1 MRHLFRARSGFL
13 LVESVVGFAV
23 FGMFLTAVGM
33 SFVASYQSRAG
44 AGDRVRGV
52 TLTEAAIEGTK
63 SVRDGSFAAVTT
75 GAHGVRIGSGALG
88 ARWIFDGTK
97 VTSKDGYSTTVTVST
112 LSSDWLQLQARTTWN
127 RGLVQSGSV
136 TLTTEVTDW
145 RTAKATGNWASPTEE
160 GSYVDGGTPLF
171 NSVVRSG
178 NYAFVSSMISGGGK
192 GLYVFDISNPASP
205 NRVASSFDLGAAGYD
220 MVINGSTLYVATSA
234 GSTEVQAFNIASPT
248 GLSMS
253 DRTATYDLPGSG
265 RARSLT
271 LNGTVLLVGATEDAA
286 EDEVYSFDVSSSAA
300 ITLEDST
307 NVDGTVNDLALR
319 KQRYTYV
326 ASSEDVAELRVG
338 DINNPAAMQLP
349 SGSGYNLTDV
359 QDALAAAATGTSA
372 IVGRTS
378 GSAIEELVLFDLE
391 AGAAPTP
398 PPGPWY
404 YEVGGTVNALSIA
417 PGGQFAFLAC
427 AIGGKHLDI
436 VNLRK
441 LQWGQAAQVGAM
453 TVSSGLGRGILY
465 DPWKDRVYLVT
476 DKGFHIIKPS

>member
-1 MRHLFRARSGFL
+1 MTLHRHRPAFL

-23 FGMFLTAVGM
+23 FGMFLAAVGLAFIA
-33 SFVASYQSRAG
+33 SFQSRSG

-52 TLTEAAIEGTK
+52 TLTEAAIEGAR
-63 SVRDGSFAAVTT
+63 SMRDSSFAGLNV
-75 GAHGVRIGSGALG
+75 GDHGVRIGSGALG

-97 VTSKDGYSTTVTVST
+97 ALTKDGYATTLTVSS
-112 LSSDWLQLQARTTWN
+112 LASDWLQLQARTTWN
-127 RGLVQSGSV
+127 HGLSQSGSV
-136 TLTTEVTDW
+136 TLTTELTDW
-145 RTAKATGNWASPTEE
+145 RTAKTTGNWASPSVE
-160 GSYVDGGTPLF
+160 GSYTDGGTPLF

-192 GLYVFDISNPASP
+192 GLYVFDISNPAAP
-205 NRVASSFDLGAAGYD
+205 ARVASPFDLGAAGYD
-220 MVINGSTLYVATSA
+220 MVINGSTLYIATGA
-234 GSTEVQAFNIASPT
+234 ASTEIQAFNIASPT
-248 GLSMS
+248 SFSMS

-265 RARSLT
+265 RARSLV
-271 LNGTVLLVGATEDAA
+271 LNGTTLLAGATEDAV
-286 EDEVYSFDVSSSAA
+286 ENEIYTFDVSSSST
-300 ITLEDST
+300 IILDDSI

-319 KQRYTYV
+319 KQRYMYI

-338 DINNPAAMQLP
+338 DINVPADIKLP

-359 QDALAAAATGTSA
+359 QDALATAATGTSA

-391 AGAAPTP
+391 KGAAPTP

-404 YEVGGTVNALSIA
+404 YDVGGTVNAVSIA
-417 PGGQFAFLAC
+417 PGGQYAFLAC

-441 LQWGQAAQVGAM
+441 LQWGQAAETASL
-453 TVSSGLGRGILY
+453 TVASGLGRGILY

-476 DKGFHIIKPS
+476 DKGFHIIRPS